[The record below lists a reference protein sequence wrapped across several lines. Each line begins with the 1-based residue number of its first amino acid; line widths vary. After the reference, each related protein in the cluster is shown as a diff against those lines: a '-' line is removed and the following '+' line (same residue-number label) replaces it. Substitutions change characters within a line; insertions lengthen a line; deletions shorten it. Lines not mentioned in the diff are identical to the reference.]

1 MSVPRNMNHF
11 MALRKAQQRKNR
23 FKASREDRKE
33 GEPIELDRSRS
44 LPAEPSGPRRKRR
57 NSSLSVAPPP
67 AQVQDD
73 LADWRK
79 TMSEFLTASVYSDLD
94 NVVIERLVIK
104 LCENQIFN
112 PTSMCAYSNASTHAL
127 RLCFENSTRAID
139 SS

>member
-1 MSVPRNMNHF
+1 MLERGAVVLSVPRNMNHF

-33 GEPIELDRSRS
+33 GEPVELDRSRS

-94 NVVIERLVIK
+94 NVVIERLVIN
-104 LCENQIFN
+104 CVQIK
-112 PTSMCAYSNASTHAL
+112 S
-127 RLCFENSTRAID
+127 STRLQCARMRMF
-139 SS
+139 

>member
-1 MSVPRNMNHF
+1 MLERGAVVLSVPRNMNHF

-33 GEPIELDRSRS
+33 GEPVELDRSRS

-94 NVVIERLVIK
+94 NVVIERLVIN
-104 LCENQIFN
+104 CVQIK
-112 PTSMCAYSNASTHAL
+112 S
-127 RLCFENSTRAID
+127 STRLQCARIRMC
-139 SS
+139 

>member
-1 MSVPRNMNHF
+1 MFVLERGAVVLSVPRNMNHF

-33 GEPIELDRSRS
+33 GEPVELDRSRS

-94 NVVIERLVIK
+94 NVVIERLVI
-104 LCENQIFN
+104 NYVQIK
-112 PTSMCAYSNASTHAL
+112 S
-127 RLCFENSTRAID
+127 STRLQCARIRMF
-139 SS
+139 